1 MTRFEQIKSMS
12 IDEIAEKAVRPIVMP
27 FSKVYMSILDATVYD
42 TKEQTVAHN
51 KKFLESEVQK

>member
-1 MTRFEQIKSMS
+1 MTHFEQIKLMS

-42 TKEQTVAHN
+42 TEEQTVAHN